1 MRPTHQVVAPVLGL
15 QHLGHF
21 TEVAAEVL
29 LIGCAGEGHS
39 DDAFGDIHQVQLT
52 TVFHGSGHTHVSRE
66 TE

>member
-1 MRPTHQVVAPVLGL
+1 MFGL

-29 LIGCAGEGHS
+29 LIGRAGEGHG
-39 DDAFGDIHQVQLT
+39 DDALGDVHQVQLT
-52 TVFHGSGHTHVSRE
+52 AVLHGPAHTHVSRE